1 MIAKMRSILLA
12 LLLLSPA
19 VALAQSCPQPLAGA
33 HRLVL
38 VVADTLS
45 SSTGTLQ
52 RFTRAAPDSPW
63 HADGGPVSAL
73 IGRKGVAWAHAFRQF
88 AKSGE
93 PVKVDGD
100 KRAPAGFYRI
110 GRSFGFVP
118 SSRANYMRVG
128 DGTVC
133 VDDPSSPAYNAIT
146 SRAKVGWKVHGEN
159 MWRVPEYRQGLL
171 VDYPT
176 NARARAGSCIFIH
189 VRKPGAA
196 GTAGCVAVPEP
207 DVTALQ
213 DFSAGGAVLAVLPR
227 QALDRFRGCLPN

>member
-1 MIAKMRSILLA
+1 MIAPMRSILLA

-19 VALAQSCPQPLAGA
+19 AAFAQSCPQPLAGA
-33 HRLVL
+33 HKLVL
-38 VVADTLS
+38 VVADALS
-45 SSTGTLQ
+45 SRTATLQ
-52 RFTRAAPDSPW
+52 RFTRVAPDAPW

-73 IGRKGVAWAHAFRQF
+73 IGRKGVAWAHAFRQY

-100 KRAPAGFYRI
+100 KRAPAGIYRI
-110 GRSFGFVP
+110 DRSFGFAP
-118 SSRANYMRVG
+118 SSKPNYMRVSEG
-128 DGTVC
+128 MVC

-176 NARARAGSCIFIH
+176 DAKARAGSCIFIH
-189 VRKPGAA
+189 VRKPNAS
-196 GTAGCVAVPEP
+196 GTAGCVAVPEA
-207 DVTALQ
+207 DVMALQ

-227 QALDRFRGCLPN
+227 QALERFRGCLPN